1 MAKMQKNLEKS
12 QNLSA
17 IERQIF
23 NLKAAQQGYYSMA
36 NESPNWYVLVDNS
49 EVKQATIDKVAEWLE
64 VVGDILKKMAS
75 TELQ

>member
-1 MAKMQKNLEKS
+1 MP
-12 QNLSA
+12 
-17 IERQIF
+17 
-23 NLKAAQQGYYSMA
+23 
-36 NESPNWYVLVDNS
+36 NEQANWYVLVDNS